1 MGAARRLFGD
11 PAKTDEWYVAD
22 SDSEDIAAATR
33 EDGREAEHE
42 EEDDPLCPPIPF
54 SAAEERQY
62 FRPWRSALVVKVLG
76 RSTSCTSISK
86 RLNSIWAKAGGIQV
100 RSAKKGYFLVRFTSG
115 IDYERALTGGPW
127 MMGENYLMVHM
138 WDRHFN
144 PYEHEISSTLVWA
157 RLLEIPIHFFHPEAV
172 MKIGRR
178 IGKPI
183 RVDPATRTG
192 AQSYYAR
199 VCVQVDLTKP
209 LLSHFRIDGKKYFIQ
224 FEGLERIYLQCGK
237 YETYGSC
244 QCSKPAEPMEDET
257 VVTPKETEAPQ
268 PEKIY
273 GEWMIA
279 KRKPRNEK
287 PTSPNQ
293 SRVAPSSPA
302 K

>member
-1 MGAARRLFGD
+1 M
-11 PAKTDEWYVAD
+11 
-22 SDSEDIAAATR
+22 R
-33 EDGREAEHE
+33 EDGREAEQDE
-42 EEDDPLCPPIPF
+42 DDDPLCPPIPF

-62 FRPWRSALVVKVLG
+62 CRPWRSALVVKVLG
-76 RSTSCTSISK
+76 RSTSYTAISK

-100 RSAKKGYFLVRFTSG
+100 TSAKKGYFLVRFTSG
-115 IDYERALTGGPW
+115 IDYERALTWVPW
-127 MMGENYLMVHM
+127 MMGENYLTVHM

-183 RVDPATRTG
+183 RVYQATRTG
-192 AQSYYAR
+192 ARSDYAR

-209 LLSHFRIDGKKYFIQ
+209 LLSQFRIHGKKYFIQ
-224 FEGLERIYLQCGK
+224 YEGLVRICLQCGK
-237 YETYGSC
+237 YVTYSSC
-244 QCSKPAEPMEDET
+244 QCSKILEPMEDET
-257 VVTPKETEAPQ
+257 VVAPKETEAPQ

-279 KRKPRNEK
+279 KRKPRNGK
-287 PTSPNQ
+287 PSAHNPSRAALSPPAKQ
-293 SRVAPSSPA
+293 VAPVEHNTSGS
-302 K
+302 